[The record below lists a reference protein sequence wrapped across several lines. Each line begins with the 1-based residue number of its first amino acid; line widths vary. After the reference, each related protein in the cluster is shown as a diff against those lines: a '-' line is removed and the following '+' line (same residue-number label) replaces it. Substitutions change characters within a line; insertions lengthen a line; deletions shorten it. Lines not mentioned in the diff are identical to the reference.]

1 METAPSAPL
10 AYGRGSETAHVPRE
24 TIRLC
29 TASKPSPP
37 LAHGRG
43 SDFLANTPLHT
54 LRHLLDSKVRAIC
67 DLRAVALGR
76 IIAVANQKGGVGKT
90 TTAINLSASLA
101 AAELQ
106 VVLVDCD
113 PQANATASLGFHRDP
128 SRTSLYH
135 LLFGDIESG
144 SPRGGKEA
152 MAGHSE
158 VNEPNVS
165 ASLDGTL
172 CPTCLEGLFLIPSE
186 RNLAGA
192 DIELISRP
200 NREFC
205 LRQLLTPLKP
215 RYEYILLD
223 CPPALNL
230 LTVNAL
236 VAADSVLVPIQ
247 CEYLALEGISA
258 LLDTVERIR
267 GALNPGLEL
276 EGILL
281 TMFDERTTLAR
292 QVAEEI
298 RHHFPDKVFATTIPR
313 NVRLAEAPSHGQPA
327 LLYDVRSRGAEAYIR
342 LAKELIARESPKRY
356 IEPGSA

>member
-1 METAPSAPL
+1 M
-10 AYGRGSETAHVPRE
+10 
-24 TIRLC
+24 
-29 TASKPSPP
+29 
-37 LAHGRG
+37 
-43 SDFLANTPLHT
+43 
-54 LRHLLDSKVRAIC
+54 
-67 DLRAVALGR
+67 
-76 IIAVANQKGGVGKT
+76 
-90 TTAINLSASLA
+90 
-101 AAELQ
+101 
-106 VVLVDCD
+106 DCD
-113 PQANATASLGFHRDP
+113 PQANATASLGFHSDP
-128 SRTSLYH
+128 SRASLFH
-135 LLFGDIESG
+135 LLLGDTEPG
-144 SPRGGKEA
+144 RPNGGKV
-152 MAGHSE
+152 AGASHSE
-158 VNEPNVS
+158 VNESIAS
-165 ASLDGTL
+165 ADLNGTL
-172 CPTCLEGLFLIPSE
+172 CPTCLEGLLLIPSE

-205 LRQLLTPLKP
+205 LRQLLAPLRD
-215 RYEYILLD
+215 RYEYVLLD

-267 GALNPGLEL
+267 GALNPGLRL

-356 IEPGSA
+356 I